1 VYEIVFSRQAVKALR
16 KMPRNSSA
24 LIQQKL
30 AHLAGD
36 PYAPHNNVTKLQE
49 RSGYRLRVGS
59 WRIIYEIE
67 DGQLLILVL
76 KIGPRGEVYR

>member
-24 LIQQKL
+24 LIRQKL
-30 AHLAGD
+30 AQLAGD
-36 PYAPHNNVTKLQE
+36 PYAPQNNVTKLQE
-49 RSGYRLRVGS
+49 RLGYRLRVGN

-67 DGQLLILVL
+67 DEQLLILVL